1 VTERRILVTG
11 GTGFI
16 GVPTTDQFVTAGDDV
31 VVVDNFEVGERAR
44 LDHLADRPNL
54 SIVELDLRDRR
65 ACQRVVHE
73 IGPTHVVHLA
83 AHHFSSL
90 CIAHPAETIDVNV
103 AGTQHLL
110 DALVAVEPQRIV
122 FASTA
127 DVYQPAPHAHVEVDI
142 VEPNNIYG
150 ASKRLGEQLMD
161 FHQRRCPETDVVVG
175 RFFNAVGPGET
186 NPHLVPD
193 ILDYLRAGDELPLG
207 NVETQRDYIFTGDMA
222 RALRMLVDGPEG
234 SFTVNLGT
242 GRSYTAREVVLM
254 MGELL
259 GRDLVIATDPDKV
272 RASDRPV
279 LQASVRRLHML
290 LPAFETTTLRDAL
303 RSTLIGEGF
312 SLDERAPVSAI

>member
-1 VTERRILVTG
+1 MTERRILVTG
-11 GTGFI
+11 GTGFV
-16 GVPTTDQFVTAGDDV
+16 GVPTTDQFVTAGEDV

-65 ACQRVVHE
+65 ACTRIVHE
-73 IGPTHVVHLA
+73 IAPTHVVHLA
-83 AHHFSSL
+83 AHHFIPF
-90 CIAHPAETIDVNV
+90 CVAHPAETIAVNV

-127 DVYQPAPHAHVEVDI
+127 DIYQPAPHAHVEVDA

-150 ASKRLGEQLMD
+150 ASKRMGEQLME

-175 RFFNAVGPGET
+175 RFFNALGPGET

-193 ILDYLRAGDELPLG
+193 ILDYLRDGNELPLG
-207 NVETQRDYIFTGDMA
+207 NVDTRRDYIFTGDMA
-222 RALRMLVDGPEG
+222 RALRMFTDGPEG

-242 GRSYTAREVVLM
+242 GRSYTAREIVHE
-254 MGELL
+254 MGSLL

-279 LQASVRRLHML
+279 LQASVRRLQML
-290 LPAFETTTLRDAL
+290 LPAFGTTPLREAL
-303 RSTLIGEGF
+303 RATLVGEGF
-312 SLDERAPVSAI
+312 VIDDKATARIS